1 MAEFT
6 VNFAGLN
13 IGINSIYDY
22 TYNFCKDYLTDE
34 PADFSVETN
43 EEKIQ
48 DEIDISEFNPPRD
61 YAESICIYREIAERL
76 PLYNRF
82 IFHGASISYKDN
94 GYIFTAPSGTGKS
107 THISLWQKYLDGV
120 EIVNGDKPILHFE
133 TDGTITVYSTPYAG
147 KEGWQNHSSAPLKSL
162 CIINRGDKNSIEK
175 VAYRDFLSDTF
186 KQIYKPYDMHAAIK
200 TLELFDILTKNI
212 PLYLLK
218 CDISQE
224 AVRTSFEKM
233 TEFSFDSHCKPSV

>member
-13 IGINSIYDY
+13 IGIKSIYEY
-22 TYNFCKDYLTDE
+22 SFNFCKEYLTDA
-34 PADFSVETN
+34 PADFCVETN

-48 DEIDISEFNPPRD
+48 DEIEISGFNPPRD

-82 IFHGASISYKDN
+82 IFHGASISYDGN

-120 EIVNGDKPILHFE
+120 EIVNGDKPIIHIDDD
-133 TDGTITVYSTPYAG
+133 TVTVYATPYAG
-147 KEGWQNHSSAPLKSL
+147 KEGWQNHSSADLKAL
-162 CIINRGDKNSIEK
+162 CIINRGEVNSIDR
-175 VAYRDFLSDTF
+175 VSYGDYLADTF
-186 KQIYKPYDMHAAIK
+186 KQIYKPYDAQAAVK
-200 TLELFDILTKNI
+200 TLELFDKLSKSI

-218 CDISQE
+218 CDISKE
-224 AVRTSFEKM
+224 AVKTSFETM
-233 TEFSFDSHCKPSV
+233 TGLSFDKHCNN